1 MGMRKINYVI
11 GILMLLLAGYVFMTS
26 RTYPVGDKTLGPAFF
41 PDLAAGGLVFF
52 SVCLMV
58 QTTLDQRPSEGI
70 DGPGEIFWL
79 ANVAL
84 TAYLIIMPLLGFL
97 ATTPIFLFCVG
108 MYMAYKS
115 GEVRL
120 WWKKL
125 IASSVITT
133 GALYYLFATLLHVP
147 LP

>member
-1 MGMRKINYVI
+1 MAVRKINYVI
-11 GILMLLLAGYVFMTS
+11 GTLMLLLAGYVFLTS
-26 RTYPVGDKTLGPAFF
+26 STYPTGDKTLGPAFF

-52 SVCLMV
+52 SISLMV
-58 QTTLDQRPSEGI
+58 QTAMDHTAAESIE
-70 DGPGEIFWL
+70 GPGVIFWM
-79 ANVAL
+79 ANGAL
-84 TAYLIIMPLLGFL
+84 VAYLVIMPILGFL
-97 ATTPIFLFCVG
+97 ATTPVFLYGVG

-115 GEVRL
+115 GEGKF

-133 GALYYLFATLLHVP
+133 GALYYLFATLLNVP

>member
-11 GILMLLLAGYVFMTS
+11 GILMLFLAGYVFMTS
-26 RTYPVGDKTLGPAFF
+26 STYPSGDKTLGPAFF

-52 SVCLMV
+52 SISLMV
-58 QTTLDQRPSEGI
+58 QTALEQGTSERI
-70 DGPGEIFWL
+70 EGPGVIFWM
-79 ANVAL
+79 ANGAL
-84 TAYLIIMPLLGFL
+84 VAYLLIMPILGFL
-97 ATTPIFLFCVG
+97 TTTPVFLYGVG

-115 GEVRL
+115 GEGKF
-120 WWKKL
+120 WCKKL

-133 GALYYLFATLLHVP
+133 GALYYLFATLLNVP

>member
-1 MGMRKINYVI
+1 
-11 GILMLLLAGYVFMTS
+11 MLLLAGYVFMTS
-26 RTYPVGDKTLGPAFF
+26 STYPTGDKTLGPAFF

-52 SVCLMV
+52 SISLMV
-58 QTTLDQRPSEGI
+58 QTAMDHTTSERI
-70 DGPGEIFWL
+70 EGPGVIFWM
-79 ANVAL
+79 ANGAL
-84 TAYLIIMPLLGFL
+84 VAYLLVMPILGFL
-97 ATTPIFLFCVG
+97 ATTPVFLYGVG

-115 GEVRL
+115 GEGKL

-133 GALYYLFATLLHVP
+133 GALYYLFATLLNVP

>member
-1 MGMRKINYVI
+1 
-11 GILMLLLAGYVFMTS
+11 MLLLAGYVFMTS
-26 RTYPVGDKTLGPAFF
+26 STYPTGDKTLGPAFF

-52 SVCLMV
+52 SICLIA
-58 QTTLDQRPSEGI
+58 QTAMERSGSEQI
-70 DGPGEIFWL
+70 AGPGAIFWL
-79 ANVAL
+79 ANGAL
-84 TAYLIIMPLLGFL
+84 VAYLLIMPVLGFL
-97 ATTPIFLFCVG
+97 ATTPVFLYGVG

-115 GEVRL
+115 GEGKF

-133 GALYYLFATLLHVP
+133 GALYYLFATLLNVP

>member
-1 MGMRKINYVI
+1 MAVRKINYVI
-11 GILMLLLAGYVFMTS
+11 GTLMLLLAGYVFLTS
-26 RTYPVGDKTLGPAFF
+26 STYPTGDKTLGPAFF

-52 SVCLMV
+52 SISLMV
-58 QTTLDQRPSEGI
+58 QTAMDHTTSERI
-70 DGPGEIFWL
+70 EGPGVIFWM
-79 ANVAL
+79 ANGAL
-84 TAYLIIMPLLGFL
+84 VAYLLVMPILGFL
-97 ATTPIFLFCVG
+97 ATTPVFLYGVG

-115 GEVRL
+115 GEGKF

-133 GALYYLFATLLHVP
+133 GALYYLFATLLNVP

>member
-1 MGMRKINYVI
+1 MVVRKINYTI
-11 GILMLLLAGYVFMTS
+11 GVLMLLLAGYVFMTS
-26 RTYPVGDKTLGPAFF
+26 STYPTGDKTLGPAFF

-52 SVCLMV
+52 SISLMV
-58 QTTLDQRPSEGI
+58 QTAMDHTTSERI
-70 DGPGEIFWL
+70 EGPGVIFWM
-79 ANVAL
+79 ANGAL
-84 TAYLIIMPLLGFL
+84 VAYLLVMPILGFL
-97 ATTPIFLFCVG
+97 ATTPVFLYGVG

-115 GEVRL
+115 GEGKL

-133 GALYYLFATLLHVP
+133 GALYYLFATLLNVP

>member
-1 MGMRKINYVI
+1 MAVRKINYVI
-11 GILMLLLAGYVFMTS
+11 GTLMLLLAGYVFLTS
-26 RTYPVGDKTLGPAFF
+26 STYPTGDKTLGPAFF

-52 SVCLMV
+52 SISLMV
-58 QTTLDQRPSEGI
+58 QTAMDHTTSERI
-70 DGPGEIFWL
+70 EGPGVIFWM
-79 ANVAL
+79 ANGAL
-84 TAYLIIMPLLGFL
+84 VAYLVIMPILGFL
-97 ATTPIFLFCVG
+97 ATTPVFLYGVG

-115 GEVRL
+115 GEGKF

-133 GALYYLFATLLHVP
+133 GALYYLFATLLNVP

>member
-1 MGMRKINYVI
+1 MAVRKINYVI
-11 GILMLLLAGYVFMTS
+11 GTLMLLLAGYVFMTS
-26 RTYPVGDKTLGPAFF
+26 STYPTGDKTLGPAFF

-52 SVCLMV
+52 SISLMV
-58 QTTLDQRPSEGI
+58 QTAMDHTKSERI
-70 DGPGEIFWL
+70 EGPGVIFWM
-79 ANVAL
+79 ANGAL
-84 TAYLIIMPLLGFL
+84 VAYLLLMPILGFL
-97 ATTPIFLFCVG
+97 ATTPVFLYGVG

-115 GEVRL
+115 GEGKL

-133 GALYYLFATLLHVP
+133 GALYYLFATLLNVP